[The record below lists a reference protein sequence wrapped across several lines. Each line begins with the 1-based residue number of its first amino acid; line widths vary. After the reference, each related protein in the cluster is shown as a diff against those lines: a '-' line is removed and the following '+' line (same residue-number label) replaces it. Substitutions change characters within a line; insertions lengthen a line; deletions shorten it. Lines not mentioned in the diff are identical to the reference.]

1 MTTIMKKITKG
12 IVLNGESSDLS
23 DNLEGSLFHNKS
35 TARIKSYIQGAV
47 REVLTNS
54 QSQVLT
60 NKTIA
65 AVDNTIVVASSN
77 PNLTSTGLNA
87 ALSELQDHLDSITDV
102 SWTGDYD
109 NGRTYT
115 VGEGVMFNGASFR
128 MIIAIGAAGY
138 NPVAYPANWLQ
149 VTDYVSANAIGLGN
163 VTNTSDADK
172 PVSSATQTALN
183 GKANSVHTHV
193 AADITDFNSAV
204 DARIPD
210 VVLDS
215 DDVEEGTTNL
225 YFTNERV
232 DDRVK
237 DLLVAGSG
245 VSLTYDD
252 IANTLTVV
260 ATSTAGG
267 GGVPLW
273 EALTNYTVNE
283 VIVELP
289 QNKIYI
295 AGATHTS
302 STDFITDLTIGG
314 LWTEVS
320 AGGITPWASG
330 IFYNLNDLMIY
341 TNIIYICTGPHT
353 SSGMS
358 PAFVN
363 WAQVSGSAGD
373 FVLKTGDTMTGALL
387 LTNPFDTVTLDA
399 QSLALTNS
407 SSGMSSLIN
416 RTTAT
421 YTDIIGTTTTEGM
434 LGAGSL
440 NLMSIDTLSGD
451 VTSTQASPGSISLQV
466 PDGLGGSMAPL
477 PTVPGQLTTKRYVD
491 EAVAAGNFIP
501 LDAFEFKKSLIP
513 IVGVTP
519 LFTNGFGASGT
530 TWAISTGTQ
539 ASRIPTAAAG
549 SVRSRM
555 VRSSLSS
562 SAAFGS
568 SCGLSSLNTSP
579 LCSMTSGWRLRI
591 SFGFGDLNFNTTT
604 KSFIG
609 VISGGAPVLGTPSSL
624 LNMIGIGN
632 DSDNTGA
639 VKDLNLQI
647 MCNDGTGTAT
657 KIDLGTNFPANRT
670 SGAASQDWYVF
681 DLYNDTGTNTV
692 KYKVRNCSNGE
703 TAQGILSS
711 NLPDSTVLLGAT
723 LNRSCGSSSIV
734 HTIEFGE
741 IAVWTN

>member
-77 PNLTSTGLNA
+77 PNLSSTGLNA
-87 ALSELQDHLDSITDV
+87 ALSELQDDLDRITNV
-102 SWTGDYD
+102 SWTGNYD

-138 NPVAYPANWLQ
+138 TPVAYPANWLQ
-149 VTDYVSANAIGLGN
+149 VTDYVPAI
-163 VTNTSDADK
+163 
-172 PVSSATQTALN
+172 SSAAQTALD

-210 VVLDS
+210 IVLDS

-252 IANTLTVV
+252 IANTLTVA

-330 IFYNLNDLMIY
+330 IFYNLNDLMVY

-358 PAFVN
+358 PALVN

-373 FVLKTGDTMTGALL
+373 FVSKTGDTMTGT
-387 LTNPFDTVTLDA
+387 LTVDEPASGISTLGSEGLA
-399 QSLALTNS
+399 IQSEDLNRSVDYTIDNAYLYLTDPGVFS
-407 SSGMSSLIN
+407 QSTTISSGAISMAFNDLSLGSGQNIE
-416 RTTAT
+416 
-421 YTDIIGTTTTEGM
+421 IGGSKISLTTTDGVITYPGIP
-434 LGAGSL
+434 SL
-440 NLMSIDTLSGD
+440 PEH
-451 VTSTQASPGSISLQV
+451 V
-466 PDGLGGSMAPL
+466 
-477 PTVPGQLTTKRYVD
+477 TTKSYVD
-491 EAVAAGNFIP
+491 SAVAAGNFIP
-501 LDAFEFKKSLIP
+501 LDALEFKKSLIP
-513 IVGVTP
+513 IVGVTG
-519 LFTNGFGASGT
+519 LYTNGFGASGT

-539 ASRIPTAAAG
+539 ASRIPTAAVG

-562 SAAFGS
+562 AAAFGS

-591 SFGFGDLNFNTTT
+591 SFGFGDLAFNTTT

-609 VISGGAPVLGTPSSL
+609 LISGGSPTLGTPSSL

-632 DSDNTGA
+632 DSDSTGA

-657 KIDLGTNFPANRT
+657 KIDLGANFPANRT

-681 DLYNDTGTNTV
+681 DLYNDTGTSTV
-692 KYKVRNCSNGE
+692 KYKVRNCANGAI
-703 TAQGILSS
+703 AQGILSS
-711 NLPDSTVLLGAT
+711 NLPDSTILLGVT
-723 LNRSCGSSSIV
+723 LNRACGSISIV